1 MLIFTKQTL
10 GPRSLWLTEKC
21 GDPSKLSYHQL
32 TITKS
37 HESSILL
44 STITTSAPLVVD
56 ITVPISLTSLLTP
69 SLPIPTTKKTSVF
82 TTSTTIVTTTT
93 TIITTEAT
101 TFTTEVIMPTEQSVS
116 LTTESINP
124 TSIEPEN
131 MTAYNTASMTISNKA
146 NITVFSSVESIN
158 NDSQLPAESLTT
170 GYVESQTTGY
180 VESQTTGYSNDNNS
194 TSPIPE
200 NITYITPESE
210 IEKSV
215 SAKIGWFQLV
225 ISTGLLAGLIISGL
239 IIWFKT
245 HGRNQRAPYNIR
257 EYFMEGEGEAHEMVV
272 LERFQPDPE
281 FYQGVNPFNNDGSF
295 RLNSFANE
303 HHELQPVRPAPA
315 PPPS

>member
-1 MLIFTKQTL
+1 L

-32 TITKS
+32 TIIKS
-37 HESSILL
+37 HESSIQQ

-69 SLPIPTTKKTSVF
+69 SLAIPTTKKTSVF

-101 TFTTEVIMPTEQSVS
+101 TFTTEVIIPTEQSIFSTEQSVS
-116 LTTESINP
+116 LTTESISP

-131 MTAYNTASMTISNKA
+131 LTVYNTASITTSNKA
-146 NITVFSSVESIN
+146 NITVFSSVESNN

-180 VESQTTGYSNDNNS
+180 VESQTTGYSNDSNS
-194 TSPIPE
+194 TSSIPE
-200 NITYITPESE
+200 NITYITPEFE
-210 IEKSV
+210 IEKSA